1 MAAELW
7 LVRHG
12 ETDWNRQGLYQGQA
26 DLPLN
31 ETGLAQ
37 ARQTALM
44 LEQAGQRFA
53 ALYSSPLLRARQ
65 TAEALV
71 REAGFTAMIELMPE
85 LAPEADAT
93 DVLTALDAHGMAEGH
108 ALLIGHMPLLGHLAA
123 VLAEAPLSFE
133 PAQLVRIELA
143 DGLRAGGGTVALTLD
158 PRG

>member
-1 MAAELW
+1 MALVLD

-12 ETDWNRQGLYQGQA
+12 HAAASSPAGDA
-26 DLPLN
+26 DRPL
-31 ETGLAQ
+31 THAGVTAVRALA
-37 ARQTALM
+37 RRM
-44 LEQAGQRFA
+44 PAGPAGPPRVFA
-53 ALYSSPLLRARQ
+53 SPLLRARQ

-85 LAPEADAT
+85 LAPEADAA
-93 DVLTALDAHGMAEGH
+93 DVLIALAAHGMTEGH

-123 VLAEAPLSFE
+123 VLAEAPSSFE